1 MVDSKRKKRS
11 GEISEDIPPAK
22 KPRVRVSRACDQCR
36 SAREK
41 CDGIQPTCFTCESSN
56 RDCSYT
62 LNPKRR
68 GIHRGY
74 IRTLELTLAWAV
86 GNVPNCDVAL
96 KGLLQDEKGQA
107 MLSGSDTAAVEK
119 MHRKWRKTPVCKTID
134 RILSGSNDGPVEEPE
149 ASPPEEDDD
158 EDDDGEQI
166 VTYRMEAS
174 LMTPESQNID
184 YPNRKGTEPLRRY
197 VLGLVRSPCSSRVLT
212 IILRTTPGPPR
223 SAGVQ
228 QDDSASGIDT
238 HTATLL
244 VLPDNFWRLLDIYFA
259 YTHSWLPIVEKDR
272 ILKICYTYP
281 PEGLAIDPT
290 AFGSGNHAELWNIFA
305 LAAAQEVPGARGPTT
320 EVSERMSVARMR
332 RIARSLR
339 PTDLDIFE
347 LGHINSLLL
356 DTLIDIGS
364 RKFTSAWSTLG
375 LAIRATSLQEVNGK
389 ASAANRIKATFLGC
403 FVLETFLAIEL
414 AKMPSLRR
422 DQVMHVG
429 FLDEEGMDEWQPW
442 AGCEGFGSSAIDAGA
457 KRSHSPM
464 LAKSTFNQLVKLCYG
479 INDHAVGQICNSSS
493 SEEQDL
499 YQWIQDFPKSLGP
512 LHSLRANESTPQRL
526 NLFLAYLFT
535 RAVCSP
541 QSHSDAV
548 DEALGVFDHYSST
561 LGHQTMPSVF
571 HILLD
576 TFQKCPSLDGLRQT
590 RLAGIRS
597 RLCKVWEPRPIAET
611 VFTPPAMSNQFG
623 IPQQS
628 PVPSEPAHQRR
639 SITQD
644 MQKQHEILPNPL
656 PSLLQQSRPPFDP
669 AQTTIPFTNEMSPH
683 HRLLDFA
690 PPGSNQAMYNS
701 PYDSFNP
708 HQYANGPPLSVGPP
722 SASISGFTDLDA
734 MFDDLTSF
742 DGVEAGLQPQ
752 FMQNLGFAPNAD
764 LAEFMGFDV
773 P

>member
-1 MVDSKRKKRS
+1 MVDTKRKNPP
-11 GEISEDIPPAK
+11 GEDGESAPPAK
-22 KPRVRVSRACDQCR
+22 KTRVRVSRACDQCR

-41 CDGIQPTCFTCESSN
+41 CDGIQPTCFTCASSN

-96 KGLLQDEKGQA
+96 KKLLQDEKGQA

-134 RILSGSNDGPVEEPE
+134 RILSGAKDGPVEGQE

-158 EDDDGEQI
+158 DDDDGEQI
-166 VTYRMEAS
+166 VAYNAEAS

-184 YPNRKGTEPLRRY
+184 YPHKKGTDPLRRMTS
-197 VLGLVRSPCSSRVLT
+197 GQPH
-212 IILRTTPGPPR
+212 
-223 SAGVQ
+223 SADIQ
-228 QDDSASGIDT
+228 QKNVASGIGE
-238 HTATLL
+238 HTVTLL

-281 PEGLAIDPT
+281 PEGLAIDSL
-290 AFGSGNHAELWNIFA
+290 AVGSGNHAELWNIFA
-305 LAAAQEVPGARGPTT
+305 LAAAQDGPGARGPTT
-320 EVSERMSVARMR
+320 EPSERISAVQMR

-339 PTDLDIFE
+339 PDNLHTFE

-356 DTLIDIGS
+356 DTLIDLGS

-375 LAIRATSLQEVNGK
+375 FATRAISLQESNQK
-389 ASAANRIKATFLGC
+389 TPAANQIKATFLGC
-403 FVLETFLAIEL
+403 FVLETFLAVEL
-414 AKMPSLRR
+414 VKMPSLRR
-422 DQVMHVG
+422 DQAMQVG

-442 AGCEGFGSSAIDAGA
+442 VGCEGFGTSAIDAGA

-479 INDHAVGQICNSSS
+479 INNHAVGQICNSSS
-493 SEEQDL
+493 NEEQYL
-499 YQWIQDFPKSLGP
+499 YEWIQDFPKSLGP

-541 QSHSDAV
+541 QSHSNAV

-571 HILLD
+571 HILLN
-576 TFQKCPSLDGLRQT
+576 TFQKCPGLDGLRQT

-597 RLCKVWEPRPIAET
+597 RLSKLWEPRT
-611 VFTPPAMSNQFG
+611 VVENIFTPPAMSNQFG
-623 IPQQS
+623 VPQQS
-628 PVPSEPAHQRR
+628 PVTSEPAHLRR
-639 SITQD
+639 ISTTQD
-644 MQKQHEILPNPL
+644 LQKENEILPNPL
-656 PSLLQQSRPPFDP
+656 PTLLQQPRPPFDP
-669 AQTTIPFTNEMSPH
+669 AQTTNPFTHETSPH
-683 HRLLDFA
+683 HRLVDFP
-690 PPGSNQAMYNS
+690 PPGSNQAVYNL
-701 PYDSFNP
+701 PYDTYNT
-708 HQYANGPPLSVGPP
+708 HQYNPNAPPMSAGPPP
-722 SASISGFTDLDA
+722 ASISGFTDLDA
-734 MFDDLTSF
+734 LFDDLTSF
-742 DGVEAGLQPQ
+742 DGVDAGLQPQ

-764 LAEFMGFDV
+764 LAEFMGFNV